1 MIVSNTSIIFP
12 SSLASLSLSPDLTIQ
27 FEQAEY
33 AFDEDY
39 GTSSYFTILYD
50 TAVENVSLEYTITQ
64 IDQTTTSKKA
74 SSIYAYIM
82 HMKLM
87 PKYDKYYRA
96 IITHFA

>member
-33 AFDEDY
+33 AFYEDY
-39 GTSSYFTILYD
+39 GTSSYFTVLYD

-64 IDQTTTSKKA
+64 IDQTTTSKNTKLT
-74 SSIYAYIM
+74 SRPCPFMHIYA
-82 HMKLM
+82 
-87 PKYDKYYRA
+87 
-96 IITHFA
+96 